1 MNTFLVYIW
10 SQKRDQFILFAIN
23 MNLNKRSLRFLFSGL
38 LVTFFYIFIAFF
50 IIKFVNLNVSLAN
63 GIAFVLANFLSYL
76 IHTTWTFSERIKK
89 SNLIR
94 FYTVSII
101 AFLMSLLIPYSFEY
115 FGMSDFLI
123 TLITSLSIPFLT
135 YFLHSTWTYA

>member
-1 MNTFLVYIW
+1 
-10 SQKRDQFILFAIN
+10 

-101 AFLMSLLIPYSFEY
+101 AFLMSLLIPYSLEY
-115 FGMSDFLI
+115 FGMSEFLI

>member
-1 MNTFLVYIW
+1 
-10 SQKRDQFILFAIN
+10 

-38 LVTFFYIFIAFF
+38 LVTFFYIFIASF

-101 AFLMSLLIPYSFEY
+101 AFLMSLLIPYSLEY

>member
-1 MNTFLVYIW
+1 
-10 SQKRDQFILFAIN
+10 

-63 GIAFVLANFLSYL
+63 GIAFVLANFFSYL

-101 AFLMSLLIPYSFEY
+101 AFLMSLLIPYSLRC
-115 FGMSDFLI
+115 FGISDFLI